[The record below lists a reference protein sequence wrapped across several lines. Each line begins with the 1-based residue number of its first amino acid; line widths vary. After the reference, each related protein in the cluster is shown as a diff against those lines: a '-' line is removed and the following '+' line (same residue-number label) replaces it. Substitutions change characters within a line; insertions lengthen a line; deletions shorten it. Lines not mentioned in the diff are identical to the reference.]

1 MDVTKLFTIQS
12 CFKTDTFFLSISCR
26 KRDDQA
32 KRKNTADRR
41 RESGRLRLHPFH
53 RIRPL
58 LKLHQKTNISRQR
71 LQIRDLIAPNPT
83 AVHLRQ
89 RSSTWANSTFTR
101 RTSTQGRN
109 RLHTWT
115 TGCTREASMT
125 GTRRTARWTSAGCA
139 KSTSYYAVTTSA
151 GGDHSDNKTAP
162 GVSVGAQV

>member
-1 MDVTKLFTIQS
+1 MCQRLHSSVHS
-12 CFKTDTFFLSISCR
+12 SGRSSIRS
-26 KRDDQA
+26 
-32 KRKNTADRR
+32 

-58 LKLHQKTNISRQR
+58 LNLRQKTNISRQR
-71 LQIRDLIAPNPT
+71 LQIRDLIAQNPT

-89 RSSTWANSTFTR
+89 RSSTGGNSTFTR
-101 RTSTQGRN
+101 RTQCRN
-109 RLHTWT
+109 RLHTWIP
-115 TGCTREASMT
+115 GCTREASMT

-139 KSTSYYAVTTSA
+139 ESTSYDAVTTSA

>member
-1 MDVTKLFTIQS
+1 MCQRLHSSVHS
-12 CFKTDTFFLSISCR
+12 SGGSSIRCR
-26 KRDDQA
+26 G
-32 KRKNTADRR
+32 
-41 RESGRLRLHPFH
+41 SGRLRLHPFH

-58 LKLHQKTNISRQR
+58 LKLRQKTNISRQR

-89 RSSTWANSTFTR
+89 RSSTGGNSTFTR
-101 RTSTQGRN
+101 RTQGRN

-115 TGCTREASMT
+115 PGCTRGASMT
-125 GTRRTARWTSAGCA
+125 GTRRKARWSSAGCA
-139 KSTSYYAVTTSA
+139 EIAAESTSYFAVITSA